1 MKMSNYSEDDIK
13 RAAEVREWL
22 VKIISDKQDEVIKLR
37 TALSLIDKLLKQ
49 GSFKI
54 ASNLA
59 SSVSQ
64 PLIQGYSEFPKIG
77 PTATSNQEVRNDTT
91 NIITEKVVSGNQAQT
106 SVEPK
111 ELKQLKRIKDD
122 LLLANVEVLSSSLE
136 IAPAKGIYL
145 NVNTPPFKSFF
156 LNRILDGMKT
166 KDREKVTQGHIK
178 ESEALNYDI
187 EEEENG
193 IIGRILINNYREKE
207 RLNEIFNT
215 STWVFTRMIE
225 KSSKL

>member
-64 PLIQGYSEFPKIG
+64 PLIQAYSEFPKIG
-77 PTATSNQEVRNDTT
+77 PTATRNDTT

>member
-49 GSFKI
+49 GSFNI

-64 PLIQGYSEFPKIG
+64 PLIQAYSEFPKIA
-77 PTATSNQEVRNDTT
+77 PPATSNQEVGNDTA

-122 LLLANVEVLSSSLE
+122 LLLANVEVLPSSLE

-145 NVNTPPFKSFF
+145 NANTPPFKSFF

-166 KDREKVTQGHIK
+166 KDMEKVTQGHIK

-225 KSSKL
+225 KSSKQ

>member
-1 MKMSNYSEDDIK
+1 MSNYSEDDIK

-64 PLIQGYSEFPKIG
+64 PLIQAYSEFPKIA

-91 NIITEKVVSGNQAQT
+91 NIITEKVVSANQAQT
-106 SVEPK
+106 SIEPK

-122 LLLANVEVLSSSLE
+122 LLLANVEVLPSSLE

-166 KDREKVTQGHIK
+166 KDRENVTQGHIK